1 MYAHCSA
8 QASLPTLIGDALPGH
23 FFSLDWTLN
32 VSDSSNF
39 EFLYSI
45 CLASLVV
52 LQLISNQAYS
62 IFFRVTTSTLPF
74 LCCVVYWLLTVGFW
88 SFVFLHS
95 MDCLIFFVGL
105 CVLVGILAKLTLNKV
120 VKQFARLEC
129 IILFCGV
136 AGGLG
141 IGLHAIPSPIG
152 ET

>member
-1 MYAHCSA
+1 
-8 QASLPTLIGDALPGH
+8 
-23 FFSLDWTLN
+23 
-32 VSDSSNF
+32 
-39 EFLYSI
+39 
-45 CLASLVV
+45 
-52 LQLISNQAYS
+52 
-62 IFFRVTTSTLPF
+62 
-74 LCCVVYWLLTVGFW
+74 
-88 SFVFLHS
+88 

-136 AGGLG
+136 AGSLG